1 VPVLLLLA
9 LLAFAVPREAQ
20 AQTGNSVRLEV
31 RLTPDTARRG
41 ARAPVVRSDNL
52 LGDGRWLSTLR
63 SGLPVRLHYR
73 IEVWRSRDGW
83 LDQLTRQVYWDVVLR
98 HEPLLDQ
105 YTMLTIFGTR
115 VQERRYA
122 TLDAL
127 TAALAFAY
135 QINVSPAQP
144 GSYYYTATMEVSTLS
159 DEDID
164 ELERFLEG
172 DLGSARGEGGLGDA
186 LGRGATRFLLRLA
199 GLPSL
204 RLGRERGG
212 SACGNDGGGT
222 AQRLQRLVA
231 AEQLDVLRLLPRE
244 PAYRPGQVD
253 EVRLARDRQRV
264 HPALLR
270 EMVTLPGVAGTA
282 RRHHVGPLVVP
293 AAGERDQVVAGQALA
308 VAQVAVAP
316 VAVLAPVT
324 VAGEEECVG
333 DLAAEAAGNV
343 DELHE
348 ADDRRFGQDE
358 SFAPDDVAAVR
369 FDDLRLALDHQAQRA
384 ADRDHGQRF
393 E

>member
-1 VPVLLLLA
+1 MPVLLLLA

-172 DLGSARGEGGLGDA
+172 DLGGARGEGGLGDA

-204 RLGRERGG
+204 RLEARTGRF
-212 SACGNDGGGT
+212 S
-222 AQRLQRLVA
+222 
-231 AEQLDVLRLLPRE
+231 
-244 PAYRPGQVD
+244 
-253 EVRLARDRQRV
+253 VRQ
-264 HPALLR
+264 
-270 EMVTLPGVAGTA
+270 
-282 RRHHVGPLVVP
+282 
-293 AAGERDQVVAGQALA
+293 
-308 VAQVAVAP
+308 
-316 VAVLAPVT
+316 
-324 VAGEEECVG
+324 
-333 DLAAEAAGNV
+333 
-343 DELHE
+343 
-348 ADDRRFGQDE
+348 
-358 SFAPDDVAAVR
+358 
-369 FDDLRLALDHQAQRA
+369 
-384 ADRDHGQRF
+384 
-393 E
+393 